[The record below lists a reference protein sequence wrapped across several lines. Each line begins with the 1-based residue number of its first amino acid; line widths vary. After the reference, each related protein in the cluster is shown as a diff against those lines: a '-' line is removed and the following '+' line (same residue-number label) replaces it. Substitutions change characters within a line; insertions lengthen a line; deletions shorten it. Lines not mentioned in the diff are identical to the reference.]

1 MKTKLL
7 TICIFYI
14 LPHAVLYYA
23 TPYLLL
29 TVGVEIGAIFI
40 IYLLKNHIT
49 MRSSVEYA
57 VPEELGEEME
67 AVDDTTEV
75 WLVEEKRKLA
85 LPQYAEKFKKFP
97 LMKHGIQFLDKE
109 TKDIYHYNSRI
120 DNWECSRTGFV
131 IERWA
136 EARQNHLQQQAEAKM
151 KQRFEPTQSFE
162 TVDSVD

>member
-1 MKTKLL
+1 
-7 TICIFYI
+7 
-14 LPHAVLYYA
+14 
-23 TPYLLL
+23 
-29 TVGVEIGAIFI
+29 
-40 IYLLKNHIT
+40 

-67 AVDDTTEV
+67 VVDDTTEI

-109 TKDIYHYNSRI
+109 TKDLYHYNSRI
-120 DNWECSRTGFV
+120 DNWECSRTGFT
-131 IERWA
+131 IDRWT
-136 EARQNHLQQQAEAKM
+136 EGRKNYLQKQMEVNL